1 MAESATLEV
10 ADEKQLRS
18 ELHLTEPS
26 AIRASADED
35 PKLIEQAE
43 DVITHIMNI
52 DMNDASAQEK
62 TRASV
67 ETLGMQLQ
75 KEASRRS
82 AMLKQPLTKMIKDSD
97 EGGQVANSLV
107 DLKLQVEEMDPARF
121 DLEPGWFSRTLG
133 FIPGIGT
140 PLKRYFSRYENASTA
155 MDAIIHSL
163 EAGREQLKR
172 DNTTLTGDQSAMRGL
187 TLKLEQTIK
196 LAQLIDQGLSEKL
209 ETELLQ
215 ADPRHRFISEEL
227 LFPLRQRIQD
237 LQQQLLVNQQGFLTV
252 EMIIRNNK
260 ELMRGVNRALNT
272 TVSALQVAVTLA
284 MALANQKIVLEKVQA
299 ITETTDNLIAGTAR
313 RLRTQG
319 AEIQKQASGSML
331 NIDSLVAAF
340 SDIRAALEDIS
351 RYRQEALPRMADNI
365 LKMDKLA
372 DQSEQEIR
380 KIEQA
385 EHAATDF
392 PIEIID

>member
-121 DLEPGWFSRTLG
+121 DL
-133 FIPGIGT
+133 
-140 PLKRYFSRYENASTA
+140 
-155 MDAIIHSL
+155 
-163 EAGREQLKR
+163 
-172 DNTTLTGDQSAMRGL
+172 
-187 TLKLEQTIK
+187 
-196 LAQLIDQGLSEKL
+196 
-209 ETELLQ
+209 
-215 ADPRHRFISEEL
+215 
-227 LFPLRQRIQD
+227 
-237 LQQQLLVNQQGFLTV
+237 
-252 EMIIRNNK
+252 
-260 ELMRGVNRALNT
+260 
-272 TVSALQVAVTLA
+272 
-284 MALANQKIVLEKVQA
+284 
-299 ITETTDNLIAGTAR
+299 
-313 RLRTQG
+313 
-319 AEIQKQASGSML
+319 
-331 NIDSLVAAF
+331 
-340 SDIRAALEDIS
+340 
-351 RYRQEALPRMADNI
+351 
-365 LKMDKLA
+365 
-372 DQSEQEIR
+372 
-380 KIEQA
+380 
-385 EHAATDF
+385 
-392 PIEIID
+392 